1 MGNITYATI
10 NIAYGMCAA
19 KINVFYLDPLQV
31 QFGFNI
37 WYLENTF
44 SECFIDLRMIL
55 FSYNLFGFL
64 FIPTLYIHKYIHKWV
79 FIYLKLNLLLD
90 FAQQMFFLQ
99 CAFLNINDDMHPYKQ
114 NVQQSPYLWITLYFK
129 GKWIL
134 KLKIAPGGR
143 ETIAMVGIQT
153 LAYFSF

>member
-1 MGNITYATI
+1 MLRLILHMGCVQRNKCFLSRSSSSSIWFQHL
-10 NIAYGMCAA
+10 
-19 KINVFYLDPLQV
+19 VFGKFFFWKFYRLMNDTV
-31 QFGFNI
+31 
-37 WYLENTF
+37 
-44 SECFIDLRMIL
+44 
-55 FSYNLFGFL
+55 SYYF
-64 FIPTLYIHKYIHKWV
+64 PTLYIHKYIHKWV
-79 FIYLKLNLLLD
+79 FIYLKLNLLLH

-153 LAYFSF
+153 LAYFNF

>member
-1 MGNITYATI
+1 
-10 NIAYGMCAA
+10 MCS
-19 KINVFYLDPLQV
+19 
-31 QFGFNI
+31 
-37 WYLENTF
+37 ENK
-44 SECFIDLRMIL
+44 CFLSRSSSSSIL
-55 FSYNLFGFL
+55 FLHLVLGKYFFWMFYRLKNDTVFIQFIWFL
-64 FIPTLYIHKYIHKWV
+64 IHQFPTLYIHKYIHKWV

-143 ETIAMVGIQT
+143 ETIAVVGIQT
-153 LAYFSF
+153 LAYFNF